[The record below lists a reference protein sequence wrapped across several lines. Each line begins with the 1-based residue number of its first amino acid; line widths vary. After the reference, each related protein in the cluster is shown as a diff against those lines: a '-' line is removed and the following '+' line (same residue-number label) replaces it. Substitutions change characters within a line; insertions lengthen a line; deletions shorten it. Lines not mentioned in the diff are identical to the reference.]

1 MKLTDLHYISDRNH
15 YDFKL
20 CQKVIILKKKNS
32 AHKLLLGPV
41 QILERQCSYII
52 IKTYES
58 TESID
63 KQVNFITIFYYKT
76 DIVLNTSFIAVAF
89 CELRLIIRYILA
101 ISEIFLFFL
110 FEYFQPVSLQLFSA
124 VRSVQY

>member
-1 MKLTDLHYISDRNH
+1 MKLTDLHYISDMNH

-58 TESID
+58 TESLIN
-63 KQVNFITIFYYKT
+63 KSISSPYFITK
-76 DIVLNTSFIAVAF
+76 LTSF
-89 CELRLIIRYILA
+89 LILHLLLLLFANYVLLLD
-101 ISEIFLFFL
+101 IS
-110 FEYFQPVSLQLFSA
+110 
-124 VRSVQY
+124 